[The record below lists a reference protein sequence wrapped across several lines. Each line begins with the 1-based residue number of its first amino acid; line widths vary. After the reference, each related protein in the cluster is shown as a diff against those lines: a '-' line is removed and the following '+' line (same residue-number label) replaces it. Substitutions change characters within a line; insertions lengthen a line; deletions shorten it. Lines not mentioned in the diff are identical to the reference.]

1 MLLIGKAPN
10 RRSNNLKVTAAA
22 TRQLPP
28 FSAPAEKHALRDET
42 KEK

>member
-22 TRQLPP
+22 TRQPL
-28 FSAPAEKHALRDET
+28 FLGTVGGARAQG
-42 KEK
+42 